1 MKHLCT
7 YIKEALEVKE
17 VITVLVEYVHVW
29 EAEWRTRTYYRRW
42 RRTYSLKK
50 SRRDWLHKIKLDWPQ
65 LNQIHTTHELSALLQ
80 HRSGVFKEELGL
92 VEAAPAKIFVDTAAQ
107 PRFCKPCTVPY
118 ALKEK
123 VDQEQERLKRAGV
136 IEHVQFAD
144 WAAPIVPVVKRDGS
158 IRICS
163 DFKVTINH
171 ATKVD
176 TYPLPRGEKLITSLG
191 RGKSFSMLNL
201 AHAY

>member
-1 MKHLCT
+1 M
-7 YIKEALEVKE
+7 
-17 VITVLVEYVHVW
+17 
-29 EAEWRTRTYYRRW
+29 
-42 RRTYSLKK
+42 
-50 SRRDWLHKIKLDWPQ
+50 
-65 LNQIHTTHELSALLQ
+65 
-80 HRSGVFKEELGL
+80 
-92 VEAAPAKIFVDTAAQ
+92 DTAAQ

-171 ATKVD
+171 TTKVD

-201 AHAY
+201 AHAYQQLSLDEDSKWYVVINTHKGLYRYNMQAPIRSILCSINFSEDYRGNFKRHP